1 MPGELLLQTTLNMTR
16 KSGFLEGQ
24 YVEWL
29 KTYAQYTVTEENS
42 NQETFLQMHT
52 SYIQVY
58 SGLVPGS
65 FKCCGIGR
73 GQEPVKNESEGN
85 LNKKSIR
92 NEYRTEN

>member
-1 MPGELLLQTTLNMTR
+1 MPGELLLKTALKMTR

-29 KTYAQYTVTEENS
+29 KTYTQYTVTEENS

-52 SYIQVY
+52 SYIKVY

-65 FKCCGIGR
+65 FKCYGNGR
-73 GQEPVKNESEGN
+73 DQEPVKRSLKE
-85 LNKKSIR
+85 I
-92 NEYRTEN
+92 